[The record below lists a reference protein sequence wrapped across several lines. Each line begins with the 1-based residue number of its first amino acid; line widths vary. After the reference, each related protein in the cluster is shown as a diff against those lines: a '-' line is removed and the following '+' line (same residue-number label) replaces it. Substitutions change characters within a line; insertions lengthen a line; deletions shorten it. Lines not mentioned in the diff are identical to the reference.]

1 LTIAR
6 GYVTLLSQQTEIDC
20 SQNLHC
26 IQDQIQL
33 FSAVPVG
40 FLGFFM
46 SCRALKSI
54 AAFLPALLFAPLFP
68 PRRIVIGLD
77 EVARAAGVSPATAS
91 RALHRPEL
99 VALRTRERVEQAA
112 AELGYRPNVLARGL
126 RTRGSRTIGLIVTD
140 ILNPFHAT
148 LAKGVQD
155 TAEAQGY
162 TVLMFNSD
170 EQPGKERR
178 ALETLHG
185 HLPMGLI
192 VVPTAQTRENLAIVD
207 GLPTVELDRASGKE
221 GAHTVM
227 VDNLSGAREAV
238 THLTDL
244 GHRRIGMIV
253 GNLDISTARERLQG
267 YREALEHAGLPYDER
282 LVLPGNHREADGRL
296 AALRLLSRRLPPTA
310 LFVGNNEM
318 TVGAVLA
325 TRELGLE
332 IPHDLSLI
340 GFDDS
345 RWAQTMSP
353 ALSVVS
359 QPTYEL
365 GQLACQRLLSLI
377 AGEPLQVSVR
387 LPTRMIYRQST
398 APVTAVKA

>member
-1 LTIAR
+1 
-6 GYVTLLSQQTEIDC
+6 
-20 SQNLHC
+20 
-26 IQDQIQL
+26 
-33 FSAVPVG
+33 
-40 FLGFFM
+40 M
-46 SCRALKSI
+46 
-54 AAFLPALLFAPLFP
+54 
-68 PRRIVIGLD
+68 IGLQD
-77 EVARAAGVSPATAS
+77 VARAAGVSPATAS
-91 RALHRPEL
+91 RALHRPDL
-99 VALRTRERVEQAA
+99 VALRTRERVEQVAL
-112 AELGYRPNVLARGL
+112 ELGYRPNVLARGL

-155 TAEAQGY
+155 AAEAQGY

-192 VVPTAQTRENLAIVD
+192 VVPTARTRENLSVVS
-207 GLPTVELDRASGKE
+207 GLPTIELDRASGLK

-227 VDNLSGAREAV
+227 VDNVAGAREAV
-238 THLTDL
+238 THLTGL
-244 GHRRIGMIV
+244 GHRRVGMIV
-253 GNLDISTARERLQG
+253 GNQDVSTARERLQG
-267 YREALEHAGLPYDER
+267 YCEALETAQVPYLEE
-282 LVLPGNHREADGRL
+282 LVLPGDHREQGGRL
-296 AALRLLSRRLPPTA
+296 AALQLLSGRERPTA

-325 TRELGLE
+325 ARELGLN
-332 IPHDLSLI
+332 IPGDLSVV

-365 GQLACQRLLSLI
+365 GQLACQHLLSLI
-377 AGEPLQVSVR
+377 AGQPCVDSVR

-398 APVTAVKA
+398 AALNTVEA

>member
-1 LTIAR
+1 
-6 GYVTLLSQQTEIDC
+6 
-20 SQNLHC
+20 
-26 IQDQIQL
+26 
-33 FSAVPVG
+33 
-40 FLGFFM
+40 M
-46 SCRALKSI
+46 
-54 AAFLPALLFAPLFP
+54 
-68 PRRIVIGLD
+68 IGLQD
-77 EVARAAGVSPATAS
+77 VARAAGVSPATAS
-91 RALHRPEL
+91 RALHRPDL

-112 AELGYRPNVLARGL
+112 LELGYRPNVLARGL

-155 TAEAQGY
+155 AAEAQGY

-170 EQPGKERR
+170 EQPDKERR

-192 VVPTAQTRENLAIVD
+192 VVPTARTRENLSVVA
-207 GLPTVELDRASGKE
+207 GLPTIELDRASGLD
-221 GAHTVM
+221 GAHTIM
-227 VDNLSGAREAV
+227 VDNVSGAREAV
-238 THLTDL
+238 SHLTGL
-244 GHRRIGMIV
+244 GHRRVGMIV
-253 GNLDISTARERLQG
+253 GQQDISTARERLQG
-267 YREALEHAGLPYDER
+267 YREALEAAGLPYEDG
-282 LVLPGNHREADGRL
+282 LVLPGDHREQGGRL
-296 AALRLLSRRLPPTA
+296 AALRLLSGRERPTA

-325 TRELGLE
+325 ARELGLE
-332 IPHDLSLI
+332 IPGDLSLV

-365 GQLACQRLLSLI
+365 GQLACQHLLSLI
-377 AGEPLQVSVR
+377 AGQPCAGSVR
-387 LPTRMIYRQST
+387 LSTHMIYRQST
-398 APVTAVKA
+398 APAMAVRA

>member
-1 LTIAR
+1 
-6 GYVTLLSQQTEIDC
+6 
-20 SQNLHC
+20 
-26 IQDQIQL
+26 
-33 FSAVPVG
+33 
-40 FLGFFM
+40 M
-46 SCRALKSI
+46 
-54 AAFLPALLFAPLFP
+54 
-68 PRRIVIGLD
+68 IGLQD
-77 EVARAAGVSPATAS
+77 VARAAGVSPATAS
-91 RALHRPEL
+91 RALHRPDL
-99 VALRTRERVEQAA
+99 VALRTRERVEQVAL
-112 AELGYRPNVLARGL
+112 ELGYRPNVLARGL

-155 TAEAQGY
+155 AAEAQGY

-192 VVPTAQTRENLAIVD
+192 VVPTARTRENLSVVS
-207 GLPTVELDRASGKE
+207 GLPTIELDRASGLK

-227 VDNLSGAREAV
+227 VDNVAGAREAV
-238 THLTDL
+238 THLTGL
-244 GHRRIGMIV
+244 GHRRVGMIV
-253 GNLDISTARERLQG
+253 GNQDVSTARERLQG
-267 YREALEHAGLPYDER
+267 YCEALETAQVPYLEE
-282 LVLPGNHREADGRL
+282 LVLPGDHREQGGRL
-296 AALRLLSRRLPPTA
+296 AALRLLSGRERPTA

-325 TRELGLE
+325 ARELGLN
-332 IPHDLSLI
+332 IPGDLSVV

-365 GQLACQRLLSLI
+365 GQLACQHLLSLI
-377 AGEPLQVSVR
+377 AGQPCVDSVR

-398 APVTAVKA
+398 AALNTVEA

>member
-1 LTIAR
+1 
-6 GYVTLLSQQTEIDC
+6 
-20 SQNLHC
+20 
-26 IQDQIQL
+26 
-33 FSAVPVG
+33 
-40 FLGFFM
+40 M
-46 SCRALKSI
+46 
-54 AAFLPALLFAPLFP
+54 
-68 PRRIVIGLD
+68 IGLQD
-77 EVARAAGVSPATAS
+77 VARAAGVSPATAS
-91 RALHRPEL
+91 RALHRPDL
-99 VALRTRERVEQAA
+99 VALRTRERVEQVAL
-112 AELGYRPNVLARGL
+112 ELGYRPNVLARGL

-155 TAEAQGY
+155 AAEAQGY

-192 VVPTAQTRENLAIVD
+192 VVPTARTRENLSVVS
-207 GLPTVELDRASGKE
+207 GLPTIELDRASGLK

-227 VDNLSGAREAV
+227 VDNVAGAREAV
-238 THLTDL
+238 THLTGL
-244 GHRRIGMIV
+244 GHRRVGMIV
-253 GNLDISTARERLQG
+253 GNQDVSTARERLQG
-267 YREALEHAGLPYDER
+267 YREALETAQVPYLEE
-282 LVLPGNHREADGRL
+282 LVLPGDHREQGGRL
-296 AALRLLSRRLPPTA
+296 AALRLLSGRERPTA

-325 TRELGLE
+325 ARELGLD
-332 IPHDLSLI
+332 IPGDLSVV

-365 GQLACQRLLSLI
+365 GQLACQHLLSLI
-377 AGEPLQVSVR
+377 AGQPCVDSVR

-398 APVTAVKA
+398 AALNTVEA

>member
-1 LTIAR
+1 
-6 GYVTLLSQQTEIDC
+6 
-20 SQNLHC
+20 
-26 IQDQIQL
+26 
-33 FSAVPVG
+33 
-40 FLGFFM
+40 M
-46 SCRALKSI
+46 
-54 AAFLPALLFAPLFP
+54 
-68 PRRIVIGLD
+68 IGLQD
-77 EVARAAGVSPATAS
+77 VARAAGVSPATAS
-91 RALHRPEL
+91 RALHRPDL
-99 VALRTRERVEQAA
+99 VALRTRERVEQVAL
-112 AELGYRPNVLARGL
+112 ELGYRPNVLARGL

-155 TAEAQGY
+155 AAEAQGY

-192 VVPTAQTRENLAIVD
+192 VVPTARTRENLSVVS
-207 GLPTVELDRASGKE
+207 GLPTIELDRASGLK

-227 VDNLSGAREAV
+227 VDNVAGAREAV
-238 THLTDL
+238 THLTGL
-244 GHRRIGMIV
+244 GHRRVGMIV
-253 GNLDISTARERLQG
+253 GNQDVSTARERLQG
-267 YREALEHAGLPYDER
+267 YREALETAQVPYLEE
-282 LVLPGNHREADGRL
+282 LVLPGDHREQGGRL
-296 AALRLLSRRLPPTA
+296 AALRLLSGRERPTA

-325 TRELGLE
+325 ARELGLN
-332 IPHDLSLI
+332 IPGDLSVV

-365 GQLACQRLLSLI
+365 GQLACQHLLSLI
-377 AGEPLQVSVR
+377 AGQPCVDSVR

-398 APVTAVKA
+398 AALNTVEA

>member
-1 LTIAR
+1 
-6 GYVTLLSQQTEIDC
+6 
-20 SQNLHC
+20 
-26 IQDQIQL
+26 
-33 FSAVPVG
+33 
-40 FLGFFM
+40 M
-46 SCRALKSI
+46 
-54 AAFLPALLFAPLFP
+54 
-68 PRRIVIGLD
+68 IGLQD
-77 EVARAAGVSPATAS
+77 VARAAGVSPATAS
-91 RALHRPEL
+91 RALHRPNL
-99 VALRTRERVEQAA
+99 VALRTRERVEQVAL
-112 AELGYRPNVLARGL
+112 ELGYRPNVLARGL

-155 TAEAQGY
+155 AAEAQGY

-192 VVPTAQTRENLAIVD
+192 VVPTARTRENLSVVS
-207 GLPTVELDRASGKE
+207 GLPTIELDRASGLK

-227 VDNLSGAREAV
+227 VDNVAGAREAV
-238 THLTDL
+238 THLTGL
-244 GHRRIGMIV
+244 GHRRVGMIV
-253 GNLDISTARERLQG
+253 GNQDVSTARERLQG
-267 YREALEHAGLPYDER
+267 YREALETAQVPYLEE
-282 LVLPGNHREADGRL
+282 LVLPGDHREQGGRL
-296 AALRLLSRRLPPTA
+296 AALRLLSGRERPTA

-325 TRELGLE
+325 ARELGLN
-332 IPHDLSLI
+332 IPGDLSVV

-365 GQLACQRLLSLI
+365 GQLACQHLLSLI
-377 AGEPLQVSVR
+377 AGQPCVDSVR

-398 APVTAVKA
+398 AALNTVEA

>member
-1 LTIAR
+1 
-6 GYVTLLSQQTEIDC
+6 
-20 SQNLHC
+20 
-26 IQDQIQL
+26 
-33 FSAVPVG
+33 
-40 FLGFFM
+40 M
-46 SCRALKSI
+46 
-54 AAFLPALLFAPLFP
+54 
-68 PRRIVIGLD
+68 IGLD
-77 EVARAAGVSPATAS
+77 EVARVAGVSPATAS

-99 VALRTRERVEQAA
+99 VALRTRERVEKAA

-148 LAKGVQD
+148 IAKGVQD
-155 TAEAQGY
+155 TAEVHGY

-227 VDNLSGAREAV
+227 VDNVAGAREAV
-238 THLTDL
+238 THLTNL
-244 GHRRIGMIV
+244 GHRHIGMIV

-267 YREALEHAGLPYDER
+267 YREALEDAGLPYDER
-282 LVLPGNHREADGRL
+282 LVLPGNHRESDGRL

-332 IPHDLSLI
+332 IPRNLSLI

-345 RWAQTMSP
+345 RWAQTMFP

-365 GQLACQRLLSLI
+365 GQLACQHLLSMI
-377 AGEPLQVSVR
+377 GGQPPQGSVR
-387 LPTRMIYRQST
+387 LPTRMIHRQST
-398 APVTAVKA
+398 APMTTVQA

>member
-1 LTIAR
+1 
-6 GYVTLLSQQTEIDC
+6 
-20 SQNLHC
+20 
-26 IQDQIQL
+26 
-33 FSAVPVG
+33 
-40 FLGFFM
+40 M
-46 SCRALKSI
+46 
-54 AAFLPALLFAPLFP
+54 
-68 PRRIVIGLD
+68 IGLQD
-77 EVARAAGVSPATAS
+77 VARAAGVSPATAS
-91 RALHRPEL
+91 RALHRPDL
-99 VALRTRERVEQAA
+99 VALRTRERVEQVAL
-112 AELGYRPNVLARGL
+112 ELGYRPNVLARGL

-155 TAEAQGY
+155 AAEAQGY

-192 VVPTAQTRENLAIVD
+192 VVPTAQTRENLSVVS
-207 GLPTVELDRASGKE
+207 GLPTVELDRASGLQ

-227 VDNLSGAREAV
+227 VDNVTGAREAV
-238 THLTDL
+238 AHLIAL
-244 GHRRIGMIV
+244 GHRRVGMIV

-267 YREALEHAGLPYDER
+267 YREALEAAGLPYEDG
-282 LVLPGNHREADGRL
+282 LVLPGDHREQGGRL
-296 AALRLLSRRLPPTA
+296 AALRLLSGPERPTA

-325 TRELGLE
+325 ARELGLE
-332 IPHDLSLI
+332 IPADLSLV

-365 GQLACQRLLSLI
+365 GQLACQHLLSLI
-377 AGEPLQVSVR
+377 AGQPCAVSVR

-398 APVTAVKA
+398 AHAATVRA

>member
-1 LTIAR
+1 
-6 GYVTLLSQQTEIDC
+6 
-20 SQNLHC
+20 
-26 IQDQIQL
+26 
-33 FSAVPVG
+33 
-40 FLGFFM
+40 M
-46 SCRALKSI
+46 
-54 AAFLPALLFAPLFP
+54 
-68 PRRIVIGLD
+68 IGLQD
-77 EVARAAGVSPATAS
+77 VARAAGVSPATAS
-91 RALHRPEL
+91 RALHRPDL

-112 AELGYRPNVLARGL
+112 LELGYRPNVLARGL

-155 TAEAQGY
+155 AAEAQGY

-170 EQPGKERR
+170 EQPDKERR

-192 VVPTAQTRENLAIVD
+192 VVPTARTRENLSVVA
-207 GLPTVELDRASGKE
+207 GLPTVELDRASGLD

-227 VDNLSGAREAV
+227 VDNVSGAREAV
-238 THLTDL
+238 AHLLGL
-244 GHRRIGMIV
+244 GHRHVGMIV

-267 YREALEHAGLPYDER
+267 YREALEAAGLPYDDG
-282 LVLPGNHREADGRL
+282 LVLPGDHREQGGRL
-296 AALRLLSRRLPPTA
+296 AALRLLSGRERPTA

-325 TRELGLE
+325 ARELGLE
-332 IPHDLSLI
+332 IPGDLSLV

-359 QPTYEL
+359 QPTYDL
-365 GQLACQRLLSLI
+365 GQLACQHLLSLI
-377 AGEPLQVSVR
+377 AGQSLPGSVR
-387 LPTRMIYRQST
+387 LPTRMVYRQST
-398 APVTAVKA
+398 APATVLA

>member
-1 LTIAR
+1 
-6 GYVTLLSQQTEIDC
+6 
-20 SQNLHC
+20 
-26 IQDQIQL
+26 
-33 FSAVPVG
+33 
-40 FLGFFM
+40 M
-46 SCRALKSI
+46 
-54 AAFLPALLFAPLFP
+54 
-68 PRRIVIGLD
+68 IGLN

-192 VVPTAQTRENLAIVD
+192 VVPTAQTRENLVIVE

-227 VDNLSGAREAV
+227 VDNVAGAREAV
-238 THLTDL
+238 THLTTL

-282 LVLPGNHREADGRL
+282 LVLPGNHREPDGRL
-296 AALRLLSRRLPPTA
+296 AALRLLSKRLPPTA

-332 IPHDLSLI
+332 IPRDLSLI

-377 AGEPLQVSVR
+377 AGQPLHGSVR

-398 APVTAVKA
+398 APVMTVQA

>member
-1 LTIAR
+1 
-6 GYVTLLSQQTEIDC
+6 
-20 SQNLHC
+20 
-26 IQDQIQL
+26 
-33 FSAVPVG
+33 
-40 FLGFFM
+40 M
-46 SCRALKSI
+46 
-54 AAFLPALLFAPLFP
+54 
-68 PRRIVIGLD
+68 IGLN

-99 VALRTRERVEQAA
+99 VARRTRERVEQAA
-112 AELGYRPNVLARGL
+112 SELGYRPNALARGL
-126 RTRGSRTIGLIVTD
+126 RVRSSRTIGLIVTD

-155 TAEAQGY
+155 AAEAEGY

-170 EQPGKERR
+170 EQPQKERR

-185 HLPMGLI
+185 HMPMGLI
-192 VVPTAQTRENLAIVD
+192 VVPTARTHENLSIVA
-207 GLPTVELDRASGKE
+207 GLPTVELDRASGLP
-221 GAHTVM
+221 GAHTIL
-227 VDNLSGAREAV
+227 VDNVAGAREAV
-238 THLTDL
+238 SHLTRL

-253 GNLDISTARERLQG
+253 GNQDISTARERLQG
-267 YREALEHAGLPYDER
+267 YREGLEAAGLPYQDE

-296 AALRLLSRRLPPTA
+296 AALRLLSKRQAPTA

-318 TVGAVLA
+318 TIGAVLA
-325 TRELGLE
+325 ARELGLS
-332 IPHDLSLI
+332 IPGDLSLV

-365 GQLACQRLLSLI
+365 GQLACQHLLSLI
-377 AGEPLQVSVR
+377 GQQDGAQRPASVR
-387 LPTRMIYRQST
+387 LSTRLIERHST
-398 APVTAVKA
+398 ARLVQA

>member
-1 LTIAR
+1 
-6 GYVTLLSQQTEIDC
+6 
-20 SQNLHC
+20 
-26 IQDQIQL
+26 
-33 FSAVPVG
+33 
-40 FLGFFM
+40 M
-46 SCRALKSI
+46 
-54 AAFLPALLFAPLFP
+54 
-68 PRRIVIGLD
+68 IGLQD
-77 EVARAAGVSPATAS
+77 VARAAGVSPATAS
-91 RALHRPEL
+91 RALHRPDL
-99 VALRTRERVEQAA
+99 VALRTRERVEQVAL
-112 AELGYRPNVLARGL
+112 ELGYRPNVLARGL

-155 TAEAQGY
+155 AAEAQGY

-192 VVPTAQTRENLAIVD
+192 VVPTARTRENLSVVS
-207 GLPTVELDRASGKE
+207 GLPTVELDRASGLE

-227 VDNLSGAREAV
+227 VDNVAGAREAV
-238 THLTDL
+238 THLTGL
-244 GHRRIGMIV
+244 GHRRVGMIV
-253 GNLDISTARERLQG
+253 GNQDVSTARERLQG
-267 YREALEHAGLPYDER
+267 YREALETAQVPYLEE
-282 LVLPGNHREADGRL
+282 LVLPGDHREQGGRL
-296 AALRLLSRRLPPTA
+296 AALRLLSGPERPTA

-325 TRELGLE
+325 ARELGLD
-332 IPHDLSLI
+332 IPGDLSVV

-365 GQLACQRLLSLI
+365 GQLACQHLLSLI
-377 AGEPLQVSVR
+377 AGQPCVDSVR

-398 APVTAVKA
+398 AALNTVEA

>member
-1 LTIAR
+1 MIR
-6 GYVTLLSQQTEIDC
+6 
-20 SQNLHC
+20 
-26 IQDQIQL
+26 L
-33 FSAVPVG
+33 F
-40 FLGFFM
+40 
-46 SCRALKSI
+46 
-54 AAFLPALLFAPLFP
+54 
-68 PRRIVIGLD
+68 
-77 EVARAAGVSPATAS
+77 EVAQAAGVSPATAS

-112 AELGYRPNVLARGL
+112 QELGYRPNVLARGL

-155 TAEAQGY
+155 AAEAQGY

-170 EQPGKERR
+170 EQPEKERR

-185 HLPMGLI
+185 HLPQGLI
-192 VVPTAQTRENLAIVD
+192 VVPTANTRENLEIVA
-207 GLPTVELDRASGKE
+207 GVPTVELDRASGTE
-221 GAHTVM
+221 HAHTIM
-227 VDNLSGAREAV
+227 VDNVSGSREAV
-238 THLTDL
+238 AHLIGL
-244 GHRRIGMIV
+244 GHRHIGMIA
-253 GNLDISTARERLQG
+253 GQQDITTAQERLQG
-267 YREALEHAGLPYDER
+267 YREALESAGLPYQDA

-296 AALRLLSRRLPPTA
+296 AALRLLSRRERPTA

-325 TRELGLE
+325 VRELGLE
-332 IPHDLSLI
+332 IPGDLSVV

-353 ALSVVS
+353 ALTVVS

-365 GQLACQRLLSLI
+365 GQIACQHLLGLI
-377 AGEPLQVSVR
+377 AGQPLPESVR
-387 LPTRMIYRQST
+387 LPTRVIYRQST
-398 APVTAVKA
+398 APVAAVRA